1 MPRRYQGKAVDDKE
15 SGDGPLYRIVDVDG
29 SRRARHNVTG
39 MTEHWFL
46 AAMLVIVAVQGV
58 ISLYIGY
65 RVWRKS
71 ERIEGLT
78 AAVYLEARKILSQL
92 Q

>member
-1 MPRRYQGKAVDDKE
+1 M
-15 SGDGPLYRIVDVDG
+15 
-29 SRRARHNVTG
+29 
-39 MTEHWFL
+39 

-65 RVWRKS
+65 KVWRKS
-71 ERIEGLT
+71 ERTEGLT
-78 AAVYLEARKILSQL
+78 AAVYLEARKILSQF

>member
-1 MPRRYQGKAVDDKE
+1 M
-15 SGDGPLYRIVDVDG
+15 YRIVDVDEG
-29 SRRARHNVTG
+29 QRPGDNAAE

-71 ERIEGLT
+71 ESIEGVT

>member
-1 MPRRYQGKAVDDKE
+1 
-15 SGDGPLYRIVDVDG
+15 
-29 SRRARHNVTG
+29 

-71 ERIEGLT
+71 EPIEGLT

>member
-1 MPRRYQGKAVDDKE
+1 MARGIKGSLYQ
-15 SGDGPLYRIVDVDG
+15 IVGVDG
-29 SRRARHNVTG
+29 ERWLGDNLPE
-39 MTEHWFL
+39 MTEHWFM
-46 AAMLVIVAVQGV
+46 AAMLVIVALQGV

-65 RVWRKS
+65 KVWRKS
-71 ERIEGLT
+71 EQIEGVT

>member
-1 MPRRYQGKAVDDKE
+1 
-15 SGDGPLYRIVDVDG
+15 
-29 SRRARHNVTG
+29 
-39 MTEHWFL
+39 MT
-46 AAMLVIVAVQGV
+46 AMLAIVAVQGV

-71 ERIEGLT
+71 EQIEGIT
-78 AAVYLEARKILSQL
+78 AAIYLEARKILSQL

>member
-1 MPRRYQGKAVDDKE
+1 
-15 SGDGPLYRIVDVDG
+15 
-29 SRRARHNVTG
+29 